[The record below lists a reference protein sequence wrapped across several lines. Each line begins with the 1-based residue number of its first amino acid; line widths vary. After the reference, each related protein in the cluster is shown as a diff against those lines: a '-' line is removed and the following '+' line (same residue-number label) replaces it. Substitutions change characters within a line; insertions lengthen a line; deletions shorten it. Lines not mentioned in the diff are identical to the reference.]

1 MYNIYLS
8 SLLILYTLKCL
19 CFFTFYIYAL
29 PYTSFNIC
37 LFHVA
42 LVHVIFGIFG
52 LLFQAF
58 RRFWLSLLFF
68 QKGKLQ
74 QKVSRESRILK
85 WHKIQKKYVFF
96 LWRESECRPSAP
108 VVSKQKGC
116 RENKGKRILII
127 NMIMIPTRRCWQWAD
142 QEYCSLLFLHLMIY
156 FYFFVKTHHRTDL
169 MYIAYL
175 FQKRWRYRGGTIL
188 VKGRWCAETV
198 RNHTR
203 K

>member
-19 CFFTFYIYAL
+19 CFFTFYIYIYAL
-29 PYTSFNIC
+29 PCTSFNIC

-96 LWRESECRPSAP
+96 SCGENLNVGQVPQLYPSRKDAGKIRGKESS
-108 VVSKQKGC
+108 SS
-116 RENKGKRILII
+116 
-127 NMIMIPTRRCWQWAD
+127 T
-142 QEYCSLLFLHLMIY
+142 
-156 FYFFVKTHHRTDL
+156 
-169 MYIAYL
+169 
-175 FQKRWRYRGGTIL
+175 
-188 VKGRWCAETV
+188 
-198 RNHTR
+198 
-203 K
+203 